1 VGIGRV
7 PCQKLLDGSDPTD
20 LYVKGLPPD
29 ASELYLYKVFSPF
42 GAIESAHAMVNW
54 DGSLS
59 GVGFV
64 KFHRPE
70 DAELA
75 ARTVSATK
83 LPDGYHLLVQQK
95 RPKGTQDSWSGGGNS
110 WGGDGQQQ
118 LSLLGPSGDGS
129 LSSQIAAHA
138 PQNMGAPPHM
148 QPGSGGGGW

>member
-1 VGIGRV
+1 M
-7 PCQKLLDGSDPTD
+7 P
-20 LYVKGLPPD
+20 
-29 ASELYLYKVFSPF
+29 
-42 GAIESAHAMVNW
+42 GAIWVPHVARVLESKRTIY
-54 DGSLS
+54 
-59 GVGFV
+59 GV
-64 KFHRPE
+64 
-70 DAELA
+70 
-75 ARTVSATK
+75 VSASK